1 MDMLHRISQQ
11 TLSNTCHGTEADN
24 AS

>member
-11 TLSNTCHGTEADN
+11 MLSNTCHGTEADN